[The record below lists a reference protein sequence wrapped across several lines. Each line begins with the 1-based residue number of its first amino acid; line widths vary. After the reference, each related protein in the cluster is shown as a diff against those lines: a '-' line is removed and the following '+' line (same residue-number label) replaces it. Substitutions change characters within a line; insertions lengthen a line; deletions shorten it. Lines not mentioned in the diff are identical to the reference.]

1 VQFGVEDRE
10 PQPVAAESVAVLA
23 GVPVPARFA
32 ADQLK
37 KLVTAVASSGEA
49 DVARFW

>member
-1 VQFGVEDRE
+1 VNLARSRRSSDRHRRT
-10 PQPVAAESVAVLA
+10 VLLLH

-32 ADQLK
+32 ADQPK